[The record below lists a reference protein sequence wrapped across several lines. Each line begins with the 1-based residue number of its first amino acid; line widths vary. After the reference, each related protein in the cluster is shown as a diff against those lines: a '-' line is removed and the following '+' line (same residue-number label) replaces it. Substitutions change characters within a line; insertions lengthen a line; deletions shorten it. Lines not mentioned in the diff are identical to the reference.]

1 MQIIPARTS
10 KTHINFLHDLLD
22 RRRLGFMNLTN
33 PFFGEQEQ
41 EQAPQHLVLEQLFV
55 SKKDRREAKTMPNAA
70 GSLLDSQKRLGRL
83 REMEL
88 SGAAKDIHACALK
101 DQAHT

>member
-1 MQIIPARTS
+1 MQIIPARRS

-55 SKKDRREAKTMPNAA
+55 LKKDRGKAKTMPNAVC
-70 GSLLDSQKRLGRL
+70 SFLDLRKRLGRL

-88 SGAAKDIHACALK
+88 SGATKDIHTRALE